1 LHQECQPAIVHRDVK
16 TTNILLSQKFEV
28 KIADFGLSKIF
39 ENGANTSMS
48 TIVMGTFGYIDP
60 EYHKTQKLNE
70 KSDVYSFGIVLI
82 ELITGQPAV
91 INHAGERIPIATFVE
106 PMIER
111 GEIDEIIDPKL
122 NGEYNIISARKA
134 LEIAF
139 ACIPQKSNERLSM
152 SDVVKQLKECLEIE
166 IPQGSL
172 TIKSSDT
179 DIYYEDVTAP
189 FAR

>member
-1 LHQECQPAIVHRDVK
+1 
-16 TTNILLSQKFEV
+16 
-28 KIADFGLSKIF
+28 
-39 ENGANTSMS
+39 MS

-91 INHAGERIPIATFVE
+91 INHGGERIPIATLVE

-152 SDVVKQLKECLEIE
+152 FDVVKQLKECLEIE
-166 IPQGSL
+166 IHQESL
-172 TIKSSDT
+172 TIKSTDT